1 MSGFK
6 TILVAASDQVTS
18 RSPIETA
25 FMVGRDFA
33 SHVKVMHVRTDPTS
47 AVPLV
52 GEGMSGAMVEEMIDA
67 AETQSQERAAA
78 TKRSFEQYCAQG
90 QIPIVEAPPAP
101 DQLTAVWREE
111 VGREEDI
118 MARCGRLYDLI
129 VVGRPLPDR
138 ELPSI
143 MTLNAALMEAGR
155 PLLVAPPEAPARSG
169 RTIAIAWNGSAE
181 AARATAMAM
190 PLLHRADNIVILSA
204 KELDDAVLA
213 PSHMAGYLAWHGLS
227 ATCHTIPGAHNTGES
242 LWNEVR
248 ARGADLLVM
257 GAYTHSRLR
266 QLILGGVTRYMLHNA
281 TIPLFLSH

>member
-6 TILVAASDQVTS
+6 TMLVAASDQVTS
-18 RSPIETA
+18 RSPMETA
-25 FMVGRDFA
+25 FLVGDAFG

-67 AETQSQERAAA
+67 AEAQSQERAAA
-78 TKRSFEQYCAQG
+78 TKRTFEQLCSVR
-90 QIPIVEAPPAP
+90 QIEMAGEPPATK
-101 DQLTAVWREE
+101 LTATWREE
-111 VGREEDI
+111 VGREEDMI
-118 MARCGRLYDLI
+118 ARCGRLYDLI

-143 MTLNAALMEAGR
+143 MTLNAGLMETGR
-155 PLLVAPPEAPARSG
+155 PLLVAPPEPPAAIG
-169 RTIAIAWNGSAE
+169 RTIAVAWNGSAE
-181 AARATAMAM
+181 AARAIAMAM
-190 PLLHRADNIVILSA
+190 PFLHRAEKIIVLSA
-204 KELDDAVLA
+204 KEMDDAFLA
-213 PSHMAGYLAWHGLS
+213 PSYMAGYLAWHGLA
-227 ATCHTIPGAHNTGES
+227 ATSHTFPGAHNTGET

-248 ARGADLLVM
+248 ASGADMLVM